1 MRFRLALALAACCA
15 TAPPILAQQP
25 PSPPTNADCLG
36 CHGDPAAQ
44 AASGRSVAVDPSRFE
59 RSIHGQVGV
68 ACVDCHTD
76 LAALTELPHPEKL
89 APATCSACHEPAVQ
103 AYDLGIHAKARE
115 GGKNLAARCA
125 DCHGAHDILP
135 SKDPESRTYHLNLP
149 GTCGACH
156 QNDEIVQAG
165 RIAGSD
171 VSRFQDSIHGQ
182 ALSRSGLLSAPNCS
196 DCHGYH
202 DIRPS
207 QDPAS
212 RVARARVPETCGSCH
227 EGILNQYS
235 GSAHGAALSAEHPIA
250 PNCASCHTAHGV
262 TRTDSDSWQLQVLAE
277 CGSCHAEAIRTY
289 RDTFHG
295 QVTQLGFVRV
305 ATCASCHGAHE
316 ILPAENPRSRV
327 WPARLVETCGTCH
340 PGANKSF
347 VQYDPHA
354 DRHNRERNPLLFY
367 ASRFMQALLAGVFL
381 FFGVHTLLWL
391 SRTAPLRRA
400 RKRAAARMQ
409 ADQQE
414 QAAVEPS
421 EKSER
426 PAGPDDRPG
435 GEGTATGDETRGR
448 DDGAGNDEGGGAGT
462 RGEGRDA

>member
-25 PSPPTNADCLG
+25 APPLTNDDCLA

-44 AASGRSVAVDPSRFE
+44 GSSGRSVAVDASKFE
-59 RSIHGQVGV
+59 RSIHGQVG
-68 ACVDCHTD
+68 ASCVDCHTD

-89 APATCSACHEPAVQ
+89 APATCGACHEPAVQ
-103 AYDLGIHAKARE
+103 AYDLGIHAKARA
-115 GGKNLAARCA
+115 GGKNPVAARCA

-135 SKDPESRTYHLNLP
+135 SKDPDSRTYHLNLP
-149 GTCGACH
+149 GTCGRCH
-156 QNDEIVQAG
+156 QNDEIVQRG

-182 ALSRSGLLSAPNCS
+182 ALSRSGLLSAPNCA

-202 DIRPS
+202 DIRPP

-212 RVARARVPETCGSCH
+212 RVARVRVPETCGSCH
-227 EGILNQYS
+227 EGILNQYT
-235 GSAHGAALSAEHPIA
+235 GGVHGAALAGGNPLA

-262 TRTDSDSWQLQVLAE
+262 IRTESESWQLQVLAE

-295 QVTQLGFVRV
+295 QVTRLGFVRV
-305 ATCASCHGAHE
+305 ATCASCHGAHD

-327 WPARLVETCGTCH
+327 SPARLVETCGTCH
-340 PGANKSF
+340 PGATESF

-354 DRHNRERNPLLFY
+354 DRHNRERNPLLYY
-367 ASRFMQALLAGVFL
+367 ASRFMQTLLAGVFL
-381 FFGVHTLLWL
+381 FFGVHTLLWF

-400 RKRAAARMQ
+400 RKRAAARLRS
-409 ADQQE
+409 DE
-414 QAAVEPS
+414 EKRAAAA
-421 EKSER
+421 
-426 PAGPDDRPG
+426 PAGGGERPG
-435 GEGTATGDETRGR
+435 GAEEGGGGEGAAAGGETPGES
-448 DDGAGNDEGGGAGT
+448 GEEGQGGAGT
-462 RGEGRDA
+462 RGEGRDT